1 MKILEYK
8 NLSENEKIQ
17 ALKRPAIKAKDDIVK
32 ICKELIA
39 DVRQRGDKAL
49 IEQALNFDKV
59 EISSIK
65 VSKDEIQNASK
76 RLSKDLKEAIKTAYN
91 NIHSFHK
98 AQEFKSITVNTMP
111 GVKCELVSRPIDSV
125 GLYIPGG
132 LAPLLSTTLMLA
144 IPAKIAKCKRIVLA
158 SPAKIDDAILY
169 CAKLCGVDEVYQMG
183 GAGAV
188 AALAYGSES
197 VKKVDKIFGPGNAFV
212 TAAKSLVSADIDGC
226 VIDMQA
232 GPSEVLVIADDEA
245 NVSFVASDLLSQAEH
260 GADSQVILLCLSMN
274 FAKALIKEL
283 EKQLSILPRKE
294 IASKAIENSRIII
307 VKDLNEALEVS
318 NAYAP
323 EHLILQCKEP
333 RKLVPLVK
341 HAGSV
346 FLGEF
351 APESMGDYAS
361 GTNHVLPTY
370 GLTRVNSSLS
380 LSDFYK
386 KMTVQELSKNG
397 FKRLAKTVEIL
408 AQAEQ
413 LQAHKNAVSIRLKS
427 LNA

>member
-1 MKILEYK
+1 
-8 NLSENEKIQ
+8 
-17 ALKRPAIKAKDDIVK
+17 
-32 ICKELIA
+32 
-39 DVRQRGDKAL
+39 
-49 IEQALNFDKV
+49 
-59 EISSIK
+59 
-65 VSKDEIQNASK
+65 
-76 RLSKDLKEAIKTAYN
+76 
-91 NIHSFHK
+91 
-98 AQEFKSITVNTMP
+98 MP

-188 AALAYGSES
+188 AALVYGSES

-226 VIDMQA
+226 AIDMQA

-307 VKDLNEALEVS
+307 VKDLNEALKVS

-323 EHLILQCKEP
+323 EHLILQ
-333 RKLVPLVK
+333 
-341 HAGSV
+341 
-346 FLGEF
+346 
-351 APESMGDYAS
+351 
-361 GTNHVLPTY
+361 
-370 GLTRVNSSLS
+370 
-380 LSDFYK
+380 
-386 KMTVQELSKNG
+386 
-397 FKRLAKTVEIL
+397 
-408 AQAEQ
+408 
-413 LQAHKNAVSIRLKS
+413 
-427 LNA
+427 